1 MRIVGTCASL
11 PSRLDTQQGLLLRL
25 APYTTPQL
33 AEILRFK
40 LKKQFDTDLVGY
52 VGKVI
57 VSPGTSVSRNG
68 DGSSSSSGVVTGS
81 NLLLHNLLA
90 VVEHGVH
97 HLVVYSTH
105 IDVLYQLVLSVHNI
119 LHTEVVNAVADAN
132 ADQSGRSGLQAE
144 FTHTQIENAV
154 RIVLGSSGRPAATSA
169 GAATKESSIV
179 GDGTALGTALAE
191 RERLREQSVWLKS
204 MPLGLKYLVVA
215 VFLAAANPKDS
226 DAFTFGT
233 SSRGKRKLTHNDFGR
248 AGNKTKRGG
257 GDADDIDDPTL
268 SVSAPSTHNRSKS
281 KKSSSAQ
288 YSSLADS
295 AIEEEGVEEGV
306 GRESNSGQN
315 AAEKKE
321 FSQSVSRKF
330 TLERVFGIMGQVA
343 CHCGVH
349 VLNGGEQAARAL
361 GRSVGMIDVGMTV
374 EQVSSSYGGCHLFSL
389 VRELNYCTYYKSLA

>member
-1 MRIVGTCASL
+1 MGTCASL
-11 PSRLDTQQGLLLRL
+11 PSHLDTQQGLLLRL

-40 LKKQFDTDLVGY
+40 LKKQFDTDLVGHA
-52 VGKVI
+52 GKVI

-68 DGSSSSSGVVTGS
+68 NHSSSSSGVVTAS
-81 NLLLHNLLA
+81 NQMLHNLLA
-90 VVEHGVH
+90 VVEHGMH

-132 ADQSGRSGLQAE
+132 VDQSGRSGAQIE

-154 RIVLGSSGRPAATSA
+154 RIVLGSSDRPDATSTN

-191 RERLREQSVWLKS
+191 RERLRAQSVWLKS

-248 AGNKTKRGG
+248 AGNKTKRRG

-268 SVSAPSTHNRSKS
+268 SVSAPSTHNRNKS
-281 KKSSSAQ
+281 KKSSSTQ
-288 YSSLADS
+288 YSSFADS
-295 AIEEEGVEEGV
+295 AIEEEGVEEV
-306 GRESNSGQN
+306 AGRDSNSGQN

-389 VRELNYCTYYKSLA
+389 VRELNYCTYYKSLV